1 MGEVSVSP
9 THNLNAS
16 LKKTFAKRRWTAS
29 VSADNILC
37 RGVDFGLNSATGYR
51 TTNRFE
57 NPVSFSCS
65 LTYNF
70 NLGKSFQARRVDSN
84 NDASRLSKQGG
95 MGK

>member
-1 MGEVSVSP
+1 MKG
-9 THNLNAS
+9 NLNAS
-16 LKKTFAKRRWTAS
+16 LKKSFAKRRWTAS
-29 VSADNILC
+29 VGVDNILG
-37 RGVDFGLNSATGYR
+37 RGVDFSIDSASGYH
-51 TTNRFE
+51 TKSKFS

-70 NLGKSFQARRVDSN
+70 SLGKAFQTRRVDSN

>member
-1 MGEVSVSP
+1 MTVSP

-16 LKKTFAKRRWTAS
+16 LRKTFAKRRWTAS
-29 VSADNILC
+29 VSADNILN
-37 RGVDFGLNSATGYR
+37 RDVNFGLNSAAGYR
-51 TTNRFE
+51 TANRFE
-57 NPVSFSCS
+57 NPASFSFS

-70 NLGKSFQARRVDSN
+70 NIGKSFQARRVDSN